1 MSDLTTQDGEVTV
14 RKGGES
20 WYLRVLCERMEGG
33 SVSKFI
39 LAWFDTFTG
48 PWAQCE
54 RDQLYGELV
63 KQLRVRMAEH
73 GGTVGHLIVEI
84 PDA

>member
-1 MSDLTTQDGEVTV
+1 MPEPTTQDGHVIV
-14 RKGGES
+14 RKGTES
-20 WYLRVLCERMEGG
+20 WHLRVSCERTEGG
-33 SVSKFI
+33 SVSAFI

-63 KQLRVRMAEH
+63 KQLRVRIAEH
-73 GGTVGHLIVEI
+73 GGTVGHLIVEV
-84 PDA
+84 PA